1 MKARAPSPK
10 NVPHS
15 GRASSV
21 KDFEP
26 NDDQRAMVDAL
37 RTFLTKECPI
47 EYVRDCD
54 EKEAFPFE
62 LYEKLAAQGWLGI
75 PIAQEYGGT
84 GGSCMDL
91 VLFLEEFARHFE
103 AAANIYYTTIVIA
116 ADAIGHFG
124 TEEQK
129 RTLLPKLAAG
139 DIRFAFSLSEPNS
152 GSDAASRRTKAVRDG
167 DDWIINGQKMFCS
180 AAQVADY
187 ILLMARTDPDA
198 PKHKGITM
206 FLLDPKTPGVEI
218 RRLKKL
224 GLKPMDLNEIFL
236 TDVRIPGDRVIG
248 ALNTGWGN
256 VLKTLDYER
265 CCLSAVNV
273 GAAQSVLEKSLA
285 YTQERE
291 QFGQKISS
299 FQLTRAKLA
308 DMEMEIDA
316 ARLLTYRSATLVD
329 RGIPNNKES
338 AIGNLASSETYVRAA
353 LNGMRL
359 MGGWGYLM
367 EFDMQRHFRDSKLSE
382 IGGGTSEIL
391 RIVISRE
398 MLKG

>member
-1 MKARAPSPK
+1 M
-10 NVPHS
+10 
-15 GRASSV
+15 
-21 KDFEP
+21 DFDL
-26 NDDQRAMVDAL
+26 NDEQRATRDAL
-37 RTFLTKECPI
+37 RAFLTKECPI

-54 EKEAFPFE
+54 EKEVYPAE
-62 LYEKLAAQGWLGI
+62 LYRKLAAQGWLGI
-75 PIAQEYGGT
+75 PIAEEYGGT
-84 GGSCMDL
+84 GGSCLDL

-103 AAANIYYTTIVIA
+103 AGANIYYTSIVIA

-124 TEEQK
+124 TEAQK
-129 RTLLPKLAAG
+129 KALLPKLAAG
-139 DIRFAFSLSEPNS
+139 ELRFAFSLSEPGS
-152 GSDAASRRTKAVRDG
+152 GSDAASLRTKAVREG
-167 DDWIINGQKMFCS
+167 DEWVINGQKMFCS
-180 AAQVADY
+180 CAQIADY
-187 ILLMARTDPDA
+187 ILLMARTDSEA

-236 TDVRIPGDRVIG
+236 TDVRIPADCIIGDV
-248 ALNTGWGN
+248 NHGWTN

-265 CCLSAVNV
+265 CCLSGVNV
-273 GAAQSVLEKSLA
+273 GAAQSVLEKCLT
-285 YTQERE
+285 YTDERE
-291 QFGQKISS
+291 QFGQKIGS

-329 RGIPNNKES
+329 KGIPNNKES

-353 LNGMRL
+353 LNGMRI

-367 EFDMQRHFRDSKLSE
+367 EYDMQRHYRDSKLAE

-398 MLKG
+398 MQKAHGG

>member
-1 MKARAPSPK
+1 MDFDLSPTQIAT
-10 NVPHS
+10 
-15 GRASSV
+15 R
-21 KDFEP
+21 E
-26 NDDQRAMVDAL
+26 AL
-37 RTFLTKECPI
+37 RAFLKKECPI
-47 EYVRDCD
+47 EYVRRCD
-54 EKEAFPFE
+54 EDEAFPFA

-75 PIAQEYGGT
+75 PIAEEYGGT
-84 GGSCMDL
+84 GGSCFDL
-91 VLFLEEFARHFE
+91 VLFLEEFANHFE
-103 AAANIYYTTIVIA
+103 AAANIYYTSIVIA

-124 TEEQK
+124 TEAQK
-129 RTLLPKLAAG
+129 RALLPRLAKG
-139 DIRFAFSLSEPNS
+139 ELRFAFSLSEPNS
-152 GSDAASRRTKAVRDG
+152 GSDAASLRTRAVREG
-167 DDWIINGQKMFCS
+167 DHFVINGQKMFCS
-180 AAQVADY
+180 CAQVADY
-187 ILLMARTDPDA
+187 ILLMARTDPEA

-236 TDVRIPGDRVIG
+236 TDVRISAENVIG
-248 ALNTGWGN
+248 EVNSGWTN

-265 CCLSAVNV
+265 CCLSGVNV
-273 GAAQSVLEKSLA
+273 GAAQSVLDKALA

-316 ARLLTYRSATLVD
+316 SRLLLYRSALLVD
-329 RGIPNNKES
+329 KGVPNNKES
-338 AIGNLASSETYVRAA
+338 AIANLASSETYVRAA

-367 EFDMQRHFRDSKLSE
+367 EFDMQRHYRDSKLAE

-398 MLKG
+398 MLR

>member
-1 MKARAPSPK
+1 M
-10 NVPHS
+10 
-15 GRASSV
+15 
-21 KDFEP
+21 
-26 NDDQRAMVDAL
+26 
-37 RTFLTKECPI
+37 
-47 EYVRDCD
+47 
-54 EKEAFPFE
+54 
-62 LYEKLAAQGWLGI
+62 
-75 PIAQEYGGT
+75 
-84 GGSCMDL
+84 
-91 VLFLEEFARHFE
+91 
-103 AAANIYYTTIVIA
+103 
-116 ADAIGHFG
+116 
-124 TEEQK
+124 
-129 RTLLPKLAAG
+129 
-139 DIRFAFSLSEPNS
+139 
-152 GSDAASRRTKAVRDG
+152 
-167 DDWIINGQKMFCS
+167 INGQKMFCS
-180 AAQVADY
+180 AAKGANY

-218 RRLKKL
+218 RQLKKL

-236 TDVRIPGDRVIG
+236 TDVRIPADCVIG
-248 ALNTGWGN
+248 EVNKGWGN

-285 YTQERE
+285 YTQERQ
-291 QFGQKISS
+291 QFGQQISS

-308 DMEMEIDA
+308 DMEMEISG
-316 ARLLTYRSATLVD
+316 ARLLTYRSASLVD
-329 RGIPNNKES
+329 RGIVNNKES

>member
-1 MKARAPSPK
+1 M
-10 NVPHS
+10 
-15 GRASSV
+15 
-21 KDFEP
+21 DFDLTE
-26 NDDQRAMVDAL
+26 DQRLTREAL
-37 RTFLTKECPI
+37 RQFLKRECPI

-54 EKEAFPFE
+54 EAERFPFE
-62 LYEKLAAQGWLGI
+62 LFDKLAAGGWLGI
-75 PIAQEYGGT
+75 PIAEEYGGT
-84 GGSCMDL
+84 GGSCTDL
-91 VLFLEEFARHFE
+91 ALFLEELAMHFE

-129 RTLLPKLAAG
+129 RALLPRLARG
-139 DIRFAFSLSEPNS
+139 EIRFAFSLSEPNS
-152 GSDAASRRTKAVRDG
+152 GSDAASLRTLAVRDG
-167 DDWIINGQKMFCS
+167 DDWVINGQKMFCS
-180 AAQVADY
+180 CAQVADY
-187 ILLMARTDPDA
+187 ILLMARTDTDA
-198 PKHKGITM
+198 PKHQGITM

-236 TDVRIPGDRVIG
+236 TDVRIPADAVIG
-248 ALNTGWGN
+248 SVNRGWN
-256 VLKTLDYER
+256 NALKTLDYER

-273 GAAQSVLEKSLA
+273 GAAQSCLDKALA
-285 YTQERE
+285 YTTERE
-291 QFGQKISS
+291 QFGQKIAS

-316 ARLLTYRSATLVD
+316 ARLLLYRSAALVD

-338 AIGNLASSETYVRAA
+338 AMANLYSSETYVRAA
-353 LNGMRL
+353 LNGMRM

-367 EFDMQRHFRDSKLSE
+367 EYDMQRHFRDSKLAE

-391 RIVISRE
+391 RIIISRE
-398 MLKG
+398 MMR